1 MCVCVCVSDSLRIAR
16 AFHVYWCNYSPERS
30 LFMFLAFLTLI
41 LTTSAVR
48 WAVLILHW
56 VSRKQHE
63 EEVLRKEQEEASPA
77 SFAIARQMKSVS
89 CKYII
94 QCTASRS
101 DVSPLSNRYDSSF
114 SLWQVWD
121 LDAPTFKRRLQLYV
135 RSFWNSFENHPPVT

>member
-1 MCVCVCVSDSLRIAR
+1 MFVSDSLRIAR
-16 AFHVYWCNYSPERS
+16 AFYVYWCNYSPERS

-41 LTTSAVR
+41 LTTSAVH
-48 WAVLILHW
+48 WAVLIVHW

-77 SFAIARQMKSVS
+77 SLSISRQMKVYHVIS

-101 DVSPLSNRYDSSF
+101 GFSP
-114 SLWQVWD
+114 
-121 LDAPTFKRRLQLYV
+121 
-135 RSFWNSFENHPPVT
+135 

>member
-1 MCVCVCVSDSLRIAR
+1 MFVSESLRIAR
-16 AFHVYWCNYSPERS
+16 AFYVYWCNYSPERC
-30 LFMFLAFLTLI
+30 LFMCLAFLILI
-41 LTTSAVR
+41 LTTSAVH
-48 WAVLILHW
+48 WAVLIMHR

-77 SFAIARQMKSVS
+77 SLAIARQMKSVS

-101 DVSPLSNRYDSSF
+101 GFSPLSKRYDSSF

-121 LDAPTFKRRLQLYV
+121 LDAPTFERSLQLYV
-135 RSFWNSFENHPPVT
+135 RSFWNSFRNHPPVT